1 MRNNYNMEL
10 LDVLDEQGNKIGVEE
25 RKIVHEKGLW
35 HIHVG
40 VWIMN
45 QNGELLLQQ
54 RSGAKKV
61 NPYKWTRTGGHVD
74 SGEIPIDGI
83 QREVEEEIGVK
94 ISKDDFEPMGIEKI
108 EKVNS
113 NQNIINRNY
122 VYSYFAFVKYKLE
135 DYKIQEEEVCNLK
148 YMSIEEIE
156 EAMENQDEN
165 YTFLFWK
172 TEKFKKT
179 ISFLKSKRKSL
190 LNN

>member
-156 EAMENQDEN
+156 EAMESQDEN
-165 YTFLFWK
+165 YTFLFWE